1 MASFTVTV
9 TIAGT
14 VRGRSINYTHTAT
27 VADIVDVGQDSGVA
41 APGQI
46 TPNGT
51 DIFQQ
56 GTTPRRGVSNFSGI
70 TFGIINGITANA
82 HGYVFDQTEQLAFP
96 VRNGI
101 PFLYWHSDSYDSVL
115 YYDAGGTPGAPNAD
129 LTGCT
134 VFTQIGHMEYNALAF
149 YKAIS

>member
-1 MASFTVTV
+1 MATFTVKV
-9 TIAGT
+9 TIAGS
-14 VRGRSINYTHTAT
+14 VQGRPINYEHTAT
-27 VADIVDVGQDSGVA
+27 LTGIEEVGQDFGVS
-41 APGQI
+41 APGQV

-56 GTTPRRGVSNFSGI
+56 GATPKRGVSNYSGL
-70 TFGIINGITANA
+70 TFGIINGVTSNA

-101 PFLYWHSDSYDSVL
+101 PFLYWHSFDYDAAL

-129 LTGCT
+129 ITGCT
-134 VFTQIGHMEYNALAF
+134 VFTQIGHMEYNALAL
-149 YKAIS
+149 Y